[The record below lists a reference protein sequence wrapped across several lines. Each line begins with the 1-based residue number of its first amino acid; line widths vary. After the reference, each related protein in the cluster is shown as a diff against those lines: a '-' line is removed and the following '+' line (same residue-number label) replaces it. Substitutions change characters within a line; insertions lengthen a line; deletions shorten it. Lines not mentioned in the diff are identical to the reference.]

1 MGAQLSL
8 LVRSPQKVMNRMMW
22 VWTSFYE
29 PVTKR
34 VWGPVGE
41 WLPDVMVVRTEHS
54 EVRTEMTKGYY
65 STLQLNQATTKT
77 GRRRVKKKHGCW
89 LQLQTSTILVMWLCL
104 SDEKGERMWSHSSA
118 WFNNGVFCKQQRAT
132 LIHGKSIHESFRGS
146 ILDSIIAEFKRKLSI
161 EVFWFPR
168 KWLTPKCEQQAE
180 PANSAR
186 RKECDHMRLAFR
198 FDKQSHVT
206 EIIDVWHHSQLSLFS
221 LNLQSTCF
229 GSRLVY

>member
-1 MGAQLSL
+1 MNPLPKEFEDQLGNGCLMLFWYGPST
-8 LVRSPQKVMNRMMW
+8 VRSVQKWPR
-22 VWTSFYE
+22 
-29 PVTKR
+29 
-34 VWGPVGE
+34 
-41 WLPDVMVVRTEHS
+41 
-54 EVRTEMTKGYY
+54 
-65 STLQLNQATTKT
+65 ATTPHYSSIKLLPKQVD
-77 GRRRVKKKHGCW
+77 GELKKKNGCW

-168 KWLTPKCEQQAE
+168 KWLTPKCEQQSE